1 MSPVLYDLTHLS
13 HRAEIG
19 APSGIDRVDLMYA
32 RALSRSPR
40 LAGAVHY
47 GVSRPSL
54 LEASELAAVVARA
67 ENRWRGQ
74 ASSDPGLARLRNFL
88 LGVTQETQQTWAP
101 RPPLAW
107 RREIVRRARIGRYK
121 LLSRREAPR
130 GAVYLNVAQHALER
144 RTHFR
149 WLADR
154 PDVKPA
160 FFLHDL
166 LPLDYPE
173 FWPAGHEEMFER
185 RVATLFELAHA
196 ILVSSE
202 TVAERLRAELRRRG
216 RDPALFVWPL
226 PSPLQANP
234 GADEED
240 AELAAAPYFVVL
252 GAIEPR
258 KNHLALLNIWRAMI
272 EAGERPP
279 KLVVVGGRGW
289 LNAETCAALDRARAL
304 EGYVVEAAGL
314 GDAALRRLLRNA
326 RALLAPSFAEGYGLP
341 LVEAL
346 GLGVPVLASD
356 LPIFREVSRG
366 CAILLGATDGA
377 AWREAVRALADKG
390 SAPARQARARA
401 AGYRGPDAGAY
412 FEALEAFLQSL

>member
-1 MSPVLYDLTHLS
+1 MSQILYDLTHLS

-32 RALSRSPR
+32 RALARSPC

-54 LEASELAAVVARA
+54 LAPSELAAVVARA
-67 ENRWRGQ
+67 EKRWRGQ
-74 ASSDPGLARLRNFL
+74 ARGDPGFARLRGFL
-88 LGVTQETQQTWAP
+88 IDAAHKTPAP
-101 RPPLAW
+101 RPAPAW
-107 RREIVRRARIGRYK
+107 RRELARRARIGRYK
-121 LLSRREAPR
+121 LKSQREAPQ

-144 RTHFR
+144 RAHFR
-149 WLADR
+149 WLSRR

-173 FWPAGHEEMFER
+173 FWPAGHEEIFER
-185 RVATLFELAHA
+185 RIATLFELARG
-196 ILVSSE
+196 IVVSSE
-202 TVAERLRAELRRRG
+202 TVAERVRAELRRRG
-216 RDPALFVWPL
+216 RAQPALFVRPL
-226 PSPLQANP
+226 PSPLQASP
-234 GADEED
+234 GKGEED
-240 AELAAAPYFVVL
+240 AELAAVPYFVAL
-252 GAIEPR
+252 GTIEPR
-258 KNHLALLNIWRAMI
+258 KNHLALLNLWRAMV
-272 EAGERPP
+272 EAGEQPP
-279 KLVVVGGRGW
+279 KLVLVGGRGW

-304 EGYVVEAAGL
+304 KGYVAEAAGL
-314 GDAALRRLLRNA
+314 GDAALRTLLRNA

-346 GLGVPVLASD
+346 ELGLPVVASD

-366 CAILLGATDGA
+366 CATLIETADGA
-377 AWREAVRALADKG
+377 AWREAVRALADDG
-390 SAPARQARARA
+390 SAQAREARRRA
-401 AGYRGPDAGAY
+401 GGYRGSDAHGY